1 MDTVHRTGRPP
12 DSKSRRRFVRL
23 KTRQA
28 ARVRLAS
35 GTTVDCEIR
44 DFCPTGLFLRF
55 PQGHAAAVVGPSL
68 VEASVVVE
76 FPVGGAPGGHAVAGR
91 VAHHSEAGIGVF
103 ASGMTEPAFQALL
116 DYRAGLY
123 QAAGGAQRHELD
135 AADPET
141 VRRQCQSLYRP
152 FLARVIDELFRLADA
167 EAMGDPRADVASGDA
182 ATLHALSMA
191 LRRSRTDIEQRFS
204 RAALDR
210 VEGTGA
216 PEIAGAGAGQSL
228 ELSLVDDGEFD
239 DWLNLSAV
247 ISKVESGL
255 DKPLARFERLYRLV
269 AGGSVGDRMDRAPEG
284 AADQS
289 SPFGPDAL
297 CRAFQESIQDLPVDN
312 ALRAVLYRLFG
323 RALTAHAPVF
333 YEGLAKIVAVAE
345 RRNDRPEGTVGNPV
359 RMPSL
364 NRAAAPGAP
373 ASGPATA
380 VIAEGSLVRTASLL
394 QQVVSQLADIAP
406 TGEVPRAPA
415 PATPPADLPAADA
428 RELLLA
434 LQGLLQART
443 GAPAAAVQGSLTD
456 QLRARLAG
464 SDGKGRIIAPRDR
477 EILDTLA
484 NLFDKVM
491 GEYAPGSEL
500 ASLMRRF
507 EEPFYRLALRDA
519 AFLTSDDHPAREL
532 LDVLDQFAI
541 ATDDQGRFF
550 DPKLFEVLGSLVDK
564 VVAGSEQ
571 DPGLY
576 GQSVQTLR
584 KMLVPLQKERRL
596 RILRLQEA
604 CEGRHRILQSRQRV
618 LSELESRLG
627 GRRVPRLLLRLLE
640 QGWRHHL
647 CLVELREGAGSD
659 GWLVGIGIVDT
670 LLEWLAADFRPT
682 GAYMAAVASVMRAI
696 RAGLAGVSVEPH
708 TLDALLEDLDH
719 ALLGR
724 MREPGREVEF
734 VALEPGRILPGH
746 DKDGAAPAADTR
758 LGDRLVL
765 GSWWNIAPE
774 GDRATAQQLIWLSQP
789 PGRCAFANRSATRK
803 LEFPLAELDRLRA
816 SGRAESG
823 PDRALPVLERSEG
836 LLVDSVYRHLTLQS
850 RHDPVTRLI
859 NRRTLLHRLGELP
872 AEPVGTARPHT
883 LGIIEFDQLRIISHL
898 HGVEVREALLRQLAA
913 EFEQRLQPDAVLAAF
928 GDDTF
933 GAWLPGC
940 DAAEARERFS
950 AAITWL
956 KDFRYARDGASFGV
970 AASVGLV
977 EFHPGTL
984 EAAEI
989 LRRADAACM
998 SAGTT
1003 GGNQIQFYSREDV
1016 QVQGQETLLEWAG
1029 SIDTIIAENRLFLRC
1044 QRVTPVT
1051 QAAGLGPYY
1060 EILLGVRDSRGTV
1073 TGPLPLI
1080 QAAERW
1086 NRIHEIDRWV
1096 LEQVFAWIRT
1106 HRGTFD
1112 ALGGFSVNLSSQ
1124 SLRNE
1129 DILTLLH
1136 RELSSL
1142 DVPAAKLMFEITE
1155 TASVGSYAP
1164 ARDFIQQIRR
1174 YGCRFCID
1182 DFGSGYASYGHLKNL
1197 QADVLKIDGVFVQDM
1212 LTSAAD
1218 RAMVRS
1224 MKEIGHSLG
1233 MTVVA
1238 EYVATEQ
1245 HLAAIREVGVDYAQ
1259 GFALHEPVPIEE
1271 LVPERRIPVP
1281 PPGARPPAP
1290 GADLVH

>member
-1 MDTVHRTGRPP
+1 MDTIHRTGRPL
-12 DSKSRRRFVRL
+12 DSNTRRRFVRL

-28 ARVRLAS
+28 ARVRFAS
-35 GTTVDCEIR
+35 GMTLDCEIR

-55 PQGHAAAVVGPSL
+55 PPGNASAAVGPSL

-76 FPVGGAPGGHAVAGR
+76 FGVGAAPGRHAVEGR
-91 VAHHSEAGIGVF
+91 VAHHSDAGIGVF
-103 ASGMTEPAFQALL
+103 SSGMTEPAFQALL
-116 DYRAGLY
+116 EYRAGLY
-123 QAAGGAQRHELD
+123 QAAGDVQRRELD

-167 EAMGDPRADVASGDA
+167 EATADPRADVPFGDA
-182 ATLHALSMA
+182 AALHALCMA

-204 RAALDR
+204 RAALGR
-210 VEGTGA
+210 VEGTAA
-216 PEIAGAGAGQSL
+216 PEIANTGAGQSL

-255 DKPLARFERLYRLV
+255 DKPLARFESLYRL
-269 AGGSVGDRMDRAPEG
+269 AAARTVGNGVDGAPEG

-312 ALRAVLYRLFG
+312 ALRAMLYRLFG
-323 RALTAHAPVF
+323 RALTVHAPVF
-333 YEGLAKIVAVAE
+333 YEGLAKVAAVAE
-345 RRNDRPEGTVGNPV
+345 RRQVRSEGTVGNPV
-359 RMPSL
+359 RMPSV

-373 ASGPATA
+373 AAGPATA
-380 VIAEGSLVRTASLL
+380 GIAEGSLVRTASLL
-394 QQVVSQLADIAP
+394 RQVVSQLADVAP
-406 TGEVPRAPA
+406 TGDAPRAPV
-415 PATPPADLPAADA
+415 PAATPADLPAADA

-434 LQGLLQART
+434 VQGLLQARA
-443 GAPAAAVQGSLTD
+443 GEPAALGQGSLTD
-456 QLRARLAG
+456 QLRSRLAG

-507 EEPFYRLALRDA
+507 EEPFYRLALRDPD
-519 AFLTSDDHPAREL
+519 FLNSDQHPAREL

-550 DPKLFEVLGSLVDK
+550 DSKLFKALGGLVDN

-571 DPGLY
+571 NPGLY

-584 KMLVPLQKERRL
+584 KMLVPLQKERRQ

-604 CEGRHRILQSRQRV
+604 CEGRHRILQSRHRV

-647 CLVELREGAGSD
+647 CLVELRQGNGSD
-659 GWLVGIGIVDT
+659 EWLVGIGIVDT
-670 LLEWLAADFRPT
+670 LLEWLAPDFRPA
-682 GAYMAAVASVMRAI
+682 GAYTAGVASVMRAI
-696 RAGLAGVSVEPH
+696 RSGLAGVSVEPQ
-708 TLDALLEDLDH
+708 TLDALLEDLDR

-724 MREPGREVEF
+724 MREPDREVEF
-734 VALEPGRILPGH
+734 VALAPGRILPGH
-746 DKDGAAPAADTR
+746 DKDGAAPAGDAR
-758 LGDRLVL
+758 LGERLVL
-765 GSWWNIAPE
+765 GSWWNIAPD

-789 PGRCAFANRSATRK
+789 PGRCAFANRSATQK
-803 LEFPLAELDRLRA
+803 QEFPLAELDRLRA

-823 PDRALPVLERSEG
+823 PDKELPVLERSEG

-850 RHDPVTRLI
+850 RHDPVTHLI

-898 HGVEVREALLRQLAA
+898 HGVEVREGLLRQLAA

-940 DAAEARERFS
+940 DAGEARERFS
-950 AAITWL
+950 GAITWL
-956 KDFRYARDGASFGV
+956 KDFRYTRDGASFGI
-970 AASVGLV
+970 AASVGVV

-984 EAAEI
+984 EAGEI

-998 SAGTT
+998 SASTT
-1003 GGNQIQFYSREDV
+1003 GGNQIQFYSRDDV

-1029 SIDTIIAENRLFLRC
+1029 SIDTILAENRLFLRC
-1044 QRVTPVT
+1044 QRVSPVT
-1051 QAAGLGPYY
+1051 QATGLESYY
-1060 EILLGVRDSRGTV
+1060 EILLGVRDSRGVV

-1112 ALGGFSVNLSSQ
+1112 ALGGFSVNLSPQ

-1136 RELSSL
+1136 RELASL
-1142 DVPAAKLMFEITE
+1142 DLPATKLMFEITE

-1197 QADVLKIDGVFVQDM
+1197 QADVLKIDGIFVKDM

-1218 RAMVRS
+1218 RAMVGS

-1245 HLAAIREVGVDYAQ
+1245 HLSAVREIGVDYAQ
-1259 GFALHEPVPIEE
+1259 GYALHEPVPLDE
-1271 LVPERRIPVP
+1271 LVPGGLAPAL
-1281 PPGARPPAP
+1281 PPGSRPPLP
-1290 GADLVH
+1290 GAGMVH